1 MPLTLPLIEA
11 GHVQAARLRLG
22 SQNRYCDMHRT
33 E

>member
-11 GHVQAARLRLG
+11 GHVQAAHLRLG
-22 SQNRYCDMHRT
+22 SQNRYGDMHRT